1 MTLQE
6 MHDICPHF
14 DETATTK
21 KKKDRKIRWTRAKIK
36 RLRKKIRK

>member
-6 MHDICPHF
+6 MHAICPHF
-14 DETATTK
+14 DETPTLK
-21 KKKDRKIRWTRAKIK
+21 KKKDKKIRWTRAKIK